1 MIVGYDVTRFPGV
14 GESGL
19 RSARSPDSK
28 VGFDAPTSGVLLA
41 TSVRGCQCAD
51 PVRQILTNGQ
61 CQPDELAAKL
71 RRYKLKGTEPRRAS
85 QGLKDWHLEHLPL
98 NCSQRFATVCAN
110 NRTRPLECEDDP
122 LKRAIGRLRRRL

>member
-1 MIVGYDVTRFPGV
+1 MIVRCDVEALADAR
-14 GESGL
+14 ELGL
-19 RSARSPDSK
+19 RDALSPDSK
-28 VGFDAPTSGVLLA
+28 IGFDAPTSGLRLA
-41 TSVRGCQCAD
+41 TSVRGCQSAD

-61 CQPDELAAKL
+61 RQPDELAAKL
-71 RRYKLKGTEPRRAS
+71 RRYKRKGTEPRRAS

-110 NRTRPLECEDDP
+110 NRTRPPECEDDP